1 MSRRRRAP
9 RGSGVPGL
17 MRRGSRAY
25 YGRMMPEAVG
35 GDRVWKSLDAEWGSE
50 AAWQR
55 AAAVSQLWDRGD
67 WPVIRRW
74 AAGELH
80 ISDLARMVREG
91 DFERLKLLNADGY
104 LLGQAV
110 EEHLRRTEATRSAR
124 TSDAHGIIC
133 DALLDHYGA
142 DRPMHTI
149 TTAEAEAW
157 LHMPRE
163 TTGGEPWSPGS
174 QRLARSIAG
183 ALWRYAIERE
193 HEEAERQGARPTLR
207 RNPWRRAR
215 IREAHPP
222 RPAVLTPGEIRDLLA
237 HDAVRGTPSEALLAL
252 AAYAG
257 LRAQEIIHLRPGID
271 VVLDGPRPMVRI
283 QAREGDYPWRPKT
296 ARSERDVRISPALV
310 ETLTR
315 HIEAGYA
322 GARYLIRAPGRDRPI
337 SRRTTQTWTRAAFEA
352 AGLRYGRDRGDG
364 VTLHSL
370 RHSHATILLSRGVS
384 IAAVAARLGDTKEV
398 VLATYA
404 HVLPDDEERA
414 LEILERAATG
424 GV

>member
-1 MSRRRRAP
+1 MSRRRRTP

-25 YGRMMPEAVG
+25 YGRTMPEAVG

-74 AAGELH
+74 AAGEIH

-91 DFERLKLLNADGY
+91 DYERLKLLNADGY

-124 TSDAHGIIC
+124 TLANHTVVC
-133 DALLDHYGA
+133 DALLEHFGA
-142 DRPMHTI
+142 SRPMHTI

-157 LHMPRE
+157 LHAPRE
-163 TTGGEPWSPGS
+163 GGEPWAPGT
-174 QRLARSIAG
+174 QGAYRVIAG
-183 ALWRYAIERE
+183 ALWRYAIDRER
-193 HEEAERQGARPTLR
+193 EEAERQGARPTLR
-207 RNPWRRAR
+207 RSPWQRAR
-215 IREAHPP
+215 VREAHPP
-222 RPAVLTPGEIRDLLA
+222 RPAVLTPEELRDLLR
-237 HDAVRGTPSEALLAL
+237 HPDVRGTPAEAAIAIGAL
-252 AAYAG
+252 AG
-257 LRAQEIIHLRPGID
+257 LRLQEAIHLRPGID
-271 VVLDGPRPMVRI
+271 VVLGGPRPTLRV
-283 QAREGDYPWRPKT
+283 QAREGDFPWQPKT
-296 ARSERDVRISPALV
+296 YRSERDVRISPALV
-310 ETLTR
+310 EILRR

-322 GARYLIRAPGRDRPI
+322 GARYLLRAPGRDRPLHPSTI
-337 SRRTTQTWTRAAFEA
+337 QKWTRRALQA
-352 AGLRYGRDRGDG
+352 AGLRYGRGRGDG
-364 VTLHSL
+364 LTYHSL

-398 VLATYA
+398 VLSTYA

-414 LEILERAATG
+414 LEILERAAIG
-424 GV
+424 GA

>member
-9 RGSGVPGL
+9 RGSGLPGL
-17 MRRGSRAY
+17 VRRGSRAY
-25 YGRMMPEAVG
+25 YSRTMPEAVG
-35 GDRVWKSLDAEWGSE
+35 GDRVWKSLDADWGSE

-74 AAGELH
+74 AAGEIH

-110 EEHLRRTEATRSAR
+110 EEHLRRTEATLEEATLMNHRVVCSALIER
-124 TSDAHGIIC
+124 F
-133 DALLDHYGA
+133 GA

-157 LHMPRE
+157 LHGPRE
-163 TTGGEPWSPGS
+163 DGEPWAPGT
-174 QRLARSIAG
+174 QYAKRAIAG

-193 HEEAERQGARPTLR
+193 QEEAERQGARPTLR
-207 RNPWRRAR
+207 RNPWRSAR
-215 IREAHPP
+215 VREAHRA
-222 RPAVLTPGEIRDLLA
+222 RPAVLTPEELRDLLA
-237 HDAVRGTPSEALLAL
+237 HPAVYGTPVEALIGLAG
-252 AAYAG
+252 YAG
-257 LRAQEIIHLRPGID
+257 LRLREMLYLRPGID

-296 ARSERDVRISPALV
+296 QRSERDVRISP
-310 ETLTR
+310 TLADTLRR
-315 HIEAGYA
+315 HIAAGYA
-322 GARYLIRAPGRDRPI
+322 GTRYLFRTPGRDRPVA
-337 SRRTTQTWTRAAFEA
+337 SRTAQRWIETAFKA
-352 AGLRYGRDRGDG
+352 AGLKYGRGRGDG
-364 VTLHSL
+364 LTTHSL
-370 RHSHATILLSRGVS
+370 RHTHATILLSQGVS

-398 VLATYA
+398 VLSTYA

-414 LEILERAATG
+414 LEILERAARG
-424 GV
+424 GA